1 MKNIYLKSLFLILLL
16 NFYSISAQTVTVEK
30 ENLIGEWTVTK
41 SLSSSETELFEL
53 SCNPCAKISFSENKI
68 TVKNPGGSEE
78 TYSWKIENGKVVIK
92 NLGEKKSSSIF
103 KNDGEFSVKFINGKN
118 YMELK
123 LTDSD
128 YNGLVMRK

>member
-1 MKNIYLKSLFLILLL
+1 MKNIYLKSLFLILFL

-30 ENLIGEWTVTK
+30 ENLIGEWTLTK
-41 SLSSSETELFEL
+41 NLSASETELFEL
-53 SCNPCAKISFSENKI
+53 SCKPCAKINFEENKI

-92 NLGEKKSSSIF
+92 NLGEKKSFSMF
-103 KNDGEFSVKFINGKN
+103 KNDGEFSAKLINGKN
-118 YMELK
+118 YIELK
-123 LTDSD
+123 ITDSD